1 MSKNNE
7 NPYTTNPNRLA
18 DVIAAIQVMGTYKF
32 YKLEFSGWADRIA
45 GDDENGDYWKKIFE
59 EHPEFFRLDRGRKR
73 ASLVWR
79 RNYQKLYDVDK
90 EMKISRD
97 EFKALTPEQKQRVSR
112 NPLTNSDVT
121 TLVNTA
127 INLHSREIEHK
138 KDSRWWISGV
148 IGLLGVIIGAII
160 KAIAD

>member
-1 MSKNNE
+1 MCKKNE
-7 NPYTTNPNRLA
+7 NPYTENSNRLA
-18 DVIAAIQVMGTYKF
+18 DIIAAIQVMGTYKF
-32 YKLEFSGWADRIA
+32 YKLDFSGWADRIA
-45 GDDENGDYWKKIFE
+45 GDDTKGNYWKKVFE
-59 EHPEFFRLDRGRKR
+59 EHPEFFRLDSDRSK

-90 EMKISRD
+90 ETKISKE
-97 EFKALTPEQKQRVSR
+97 EFKVLSSDQKKRISR
-112 NPLTNSDVT
+112 NPLTNSDVS

-148 IGLLGVIIGAII
+148 IGLLGVILGAVI
-160 KAIAD
+160 KAMAS

>member
-1 MSKNNE
+1 MCKINE
-7 NPYTTNPNRLA
+7 NPYTENSNRLA

-32 YKLEFSGWADRIA
+32 YKLDFSGWADRIA
-45 GDDENGDYWKKIFE
+45 GDETKGSYWKSIFE
-59 EHPEFFRLDRGRKR
+59 EHPEFFRLDSGRKR

-79 RNYQKLYDVDK
+79 RNYQKLYDVDR
-90 EMKISRD
+90 EDKISRED
-97 EFKALTPEQKQRVSR
+97 YKLLTATQKKRISR
-112 NPLTNSDVT
+112 NPLTNSDIS

-148 IGLLGVIIGAII
+148 IGLLGVILGAII
-160 KAIAD
+160 KAMAG